1 MVLEQTSQEI
11 RHQIPPPLALLQ
23 MATGFWESQAVYV
36 AAKLGIADLLKEG
49 PRSCDDLA
57 KATGTHLSSLCRLM
71 STLASL
77 GVFVVGEDNHFRLTP
92 LGRALQSGVPGS
104 MRAMVL
110 TLGEEHYQAWGNLL
124 HSVSTGK
131 PAFDHV
137 YKMGLFQYFAQNAA
151 ASQTFNEGM
160 ADVTALVSFA
170 VVMAYDFSGIS
181 TIVDVGGGHGAL
193 IRPILMANRKLKG
206 ILFDAAPAI
215 EEAKKRVNGD
225 GFAERCQIVSGDFFQ
240 SVPRG
245 SDAYI
250 LKNILHDWDDER
262 CVTILKNCQG
272 AMAENGRVLL
282 VETVIPPASAPSF
295 DRLLDLNMLVISGG
309 RERSEA
315 EYRALFDAAGLRL
328 TKIVPTLC
336 PLSVIE
342 GVRE

>member
-1 MVLEQTSQEI
+1 MVPEQTSQEI
-11 RHQIPPPLALLQ
+11 RYQIPPPLALLQ

-77 GVFVVGEDNHFRLTP
+77 GVFVAEEDNRFRPTP

-137 YKMGLFQYFAQNAA
+137 YKMGLFQYFTQNAA

-193 IRPILMANRKLKG
+193 IRTILMANRKLKG

-215 EEAKKRVNGD
+215 EEAKKCVNGD

-282 VETVIPPASAPSF
+282 VETVIAPASGHSF